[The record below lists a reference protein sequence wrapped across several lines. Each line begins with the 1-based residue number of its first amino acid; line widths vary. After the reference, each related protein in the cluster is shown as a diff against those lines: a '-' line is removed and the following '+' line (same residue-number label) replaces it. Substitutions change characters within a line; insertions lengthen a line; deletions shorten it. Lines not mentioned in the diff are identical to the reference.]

1 MQRAAAA
8 KTPGLVTTKWLWT
21 QITNKTPGLAVV
33 DGAWHMPHTKRSAR
47 DEHAEKHLPGAVFFD
62 IDDCCDKS
70 SPYGHM
76 LPSAD
81 RFASYVGNLGID
93 NSTHVVIYDNN
104 EQLGLFSAQRV
115 WWTFRVFGHS
125 LVSVLDGGLAKW
137 ITDGYDTTKDVS
149 AVEAKRFNAT
159 YQKHAV
165 KSFDD
170 IQENF
175 NSRQFQV
182 LDARSSGRFN
192 GTAPEPRQGTCHS

>member
-1 MQRAAAA
+1 M
-8 KTPGLVTTKWLWT
+8 
-21 QITNKTPGLAVV
+21 
-33 DGAWHMPHTKRSAR
+33 
-47 DEHAEKHLPGAVFFD
+47 
-62 IDDCCDKS
+62 
-70 SPYGHM
+70 
-76 LPSAD
+76 
-81 RFASYVGNLGID
+81 
-93 NSTHVVIYDNN
+93 
-104 EQLGLFSAQRV
+104 
-115 WWTFRVFGHS
+115 FGHS